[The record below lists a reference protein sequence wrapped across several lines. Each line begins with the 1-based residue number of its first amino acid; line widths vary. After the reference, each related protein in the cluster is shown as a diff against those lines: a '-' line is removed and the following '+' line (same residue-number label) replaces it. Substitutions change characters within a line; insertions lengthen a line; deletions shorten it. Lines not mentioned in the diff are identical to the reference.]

1 LKIWWKRANNCIIV
15 GDPIIK
21 KGGTDYINNTELDC
35 DEAEGIDNGDEDIMM
50 KIVSLQNF
58 DGLYIKFNVS

>member
-1 LKIWWKRANNCIIV
+1 MS
-15 GDPIIK
+15 
-21 KGGTDYINNTELDC
+21 ELDC

-58 DGLYIKFNVS
+58 DGSWSPSKELNLDKSCTMYVVLMS

>member
-1 LKIWWKRANNCIIV
+1 MS
-15 GDPIIK
+15 
-21 KGGTDYINNTELDC
+21 ELDC

-58 DGLYIKFNVS
+58 DGSWSPSKELKKILQINEKDIYQL

>member
-1 LKIWWKRANNCIIV
+1 MS
-15 GDPIIK
+15 
-21 KGGTDYINNTELDC
+21 ELDC

-58 DGLYIKFNVS
+58 DGSWSPSKELKKILQIGTDYINNRFNSATFL